1 MRRKLPARALA
12 RPSCARPLRPV
23 LTASVLPTAA
33 ALAVL
38 LAGCSTPTFETV
50 AADPVTAKKTAP
62 LPAPTPSA
70 SVTPYIEPEP
80 GDVDG
85 EMPYVKPTP
94 VPSGKKP

>member
-1 MRRKLPARALA
+1 
-12 RPSCARPLRPV
+12 V
-23 LTASVLPTAA
+23 VYASVLPTAA

-50 AADPVTAKKTAP
+50 AADPVTTKKSAP
-62 LPAPTPSA
+62 LPAPAPSPSA
-70 SVTPYIEPEP
+70 KPYIEPEP